1 MGRLDGKVAIVTG
14 AGQGLG
20 AKIAEL
26 FVKEGAKVIGTARG
40 VEKVQ
45 NVADSLKDT
54 GEMIAI
60 KQDVSK
66 REDWEKVLKE
76 SIDKFGKVDILV
88 NNASIV
94 SGKNILEGSEED
106 LLKLFEINSM
116 GIFLGIQT
124 LISEFEKNGGGSV
137 VNVNSLASLISGDAD
152 GADVAYSASK
162 GAARSMTKHSAYY
175 LASKKIRV
183 NTVHPGP
190 ILTPMLEEG
199 LKQAPEMEERAK
211 FMNPLPPHF
220 SSPEDIALGVL
231 YLASDESRCVTGAEL
246 VIDCGHLL
254 I

>member
-45 NVADSLKDT
+45 NVADSLKDN

-124 LISEFEKNGGGSV
+124 LISEFEK
-137 VNVNSLASLISGDAD
+137 
-152 GADVAYSASK
+152 
-162 GAARSMTKHSAYY
+162 T
-175 LASKKIRV
+175 
-183 NTVHPGP
+183 
-190 ILTPMLEEG
+190 
-199 LKQAPEMEERAK
+199 
-211 FMNPLPPHF
+211 
-220 SSPEDIALGVL
+220 
-231 YLASDESRCVTGAEL
+231 AEAQ
-246 VIDCGHLL
+246 
-254 I
+254 

>member
-1 MGRLDGKVAIVTG
+1 
-14 AGQGLG
+14 
-20 AKIAEL
+20 
-26 FVKEGAKVIGTARG
+26 
-40 VEKVQ
+40 
-45 NVADSLKDT
+45 
-54 GEMIAI
+54 
-60 KQDVSK
+60 
-66 REDWEKVLKE
+66 
-76 SIDKFGKVDILV
+76 
-88 NNASIV
+88 
-94 SGKNILEGSEED
+94 
-106 LLKLFEINSM
+106 
-116 GIFLGIQT
+116 
-124 LISEFEKNGGGSV
+124 
-137 VNVNSLASLISGDAD
+137 
-152 GADVAYSASK
+152 
-162 GAARSMTKHSAYY
+162 MTKHSAYY

>member
-152 GADVAYSASK
+152 GADVAYSSSK